1 MFTVAL
7 STTAKTSKQP
17 ENNCPSTE
25 EQIELYM
32 HTMDHYSALKKNGI
46 MTLAAIFVHL
56 EITILSCSGASW
68 FFGFSCYF
76 GITFSLLYVF
86 ISSFFLV

>member
-7 STTAKTSKQP
+7 STIAKTSKQP

-32 HTMDHYSALKKNGI
+32 HTMDYYSALKKNGI
-46 MTLAAIFVHL
+46 RPPAA
-56 EITILSCSGASW
+56 T
-68 FFGFSCYF
+68 
-76 GITFSLLYVF
+76 
-86 ISSFFLV
+86 

>member
-32 HTMDHYSALKKNGI
+32 HTMDYYSALKKNGI
-46 MTLAAIFVHL
+46 MTLAATFAHL
-56 EITILSCSGASW
+56 EITILSQSKTN
-68 FFGFSCYF
+68 
-76 GITFSLLYVF
+76 IM
-86 ISSFFLV
+86 

>member
-25 EQIELYM
+25 EQMKFVHAHNGPLL
-32 HTMDHYSALKKNGI
+32 SPKKNGI

-56 EITILSCSGASW
+56 SHNTKSVKDK
-68 FFGFSCYF
+68 Y
-76 GITFSLLYVF
+76 YV
-86 ISSFFLV
+86 IPLIRRM